1 MRWISAFLDENGE
14 EIELSRIGEEYA
26 DEGKGAGFIT
36 AEDVG
41 PTVLEEGDED
51 AYTLVDEDEIEE
63 DFAEAED
70 DFDFDGID
78 AMMTPATMKND
89 GKERQR

>member
-1 MRWISAFLDENGE
+1 M
-14 EIELSRIGEEYA
+14 
-26 DEGKGAGFIT
+26 
-36 AEDVG
+36 
-41 PTVLEEGDED
+41 LEEGDED

-78 AMMTPATMKND
+78 ADDDTGYD
-89 GKERQR
+89 EE